1 MVVEL
6 QNSKSDLKTKEASRL
21 SKLGQE
27 IDFAKILDSKCD
39 IQFKITK
46 IISNA
51 INWKVDFNS
60 YKSGKMS
67 FKVPANPFVGG

>member
-1 MVVEL
+1 M
-6 QNSKSDLKTKEASRL
+6 
-21 SKLGQE
+21 GQE
-27 IDFAKILDSKCD
+27 IEFAKILDSKCD

-51 INWKVDFNS
+51 IKWKVDFNS

-67 FKVPANPFVGG
+67 FKVPALKYVGG